1 VTTAVQRDPTASA
14 RPQLW
19 RVTDRHTFSALRQ
32 DGHRTRRGALSVT
45 WLAPASDAVPA
56 PPRVAFA
63 IGRAAGGAVV
73 RNRIRRRLR
82 AALRDVQGR
91 GALPAGTYLLGGS
104 TELARVPWDT
114 LLTDLGAAVAAATHQ
129 DVR

>member
-1 VTTAVQRDPTASA
+1 MTTAVQRDTSASP

-32 DGHRTRRGALSVT
+32 DGHRARRGALSVT
-45 WLAPASDAVPA
+45 WLAPAPDDIPA
-56 PPRVAFA
+56 SPRVAFA
-63 IGRAAGGAVV
+63 IGRATGGAVV

-82 AALRDVQGR
+82 AALREVQGR
-91 GALPAGTYLLGGS
+91 GALPAGTYLVGGS
-104 TELARVPWDT
+104 AELARVPWQT
-114 LLTDLGAAVAAATHQ
+114 LLSDLGAAVAAATRE